1 VVEASLRKV
10 TKRFP
15 GIVALDEVSLDFRGG
30 EIHVLLGENGAGKST
45 LLALLA
51 GMQQP
56 DAGEILIDGKAV
68 LIDSPR
74 RSMDLG
80 IGAVFQQLLLVPS
93 LSVIENLMLGGPWW
107 QPLKRA
113 AALRRFGELATALA
127 IRVDPDAP
135 VNALSLG
142 EQQQV
147 EIMRAL
153 WREEKMLL
161 LDEPTS
167 MLTPHGVADLGR
179 MLRRLAENG
188 MALILITHKL
198 LEAFEFGDRISV
210 LRQGRLAGEIDPDRM
225 RSSSEGAR
233 TAEVLRLMFG
243 TEANADSL
251 RDAPDL
257 AAGDLA
263 AGDLAAG
270 DLAAGDLAALSRNLA
285 ASTGDLAAL
294 TPDLAASTGDLAALT
309 GRRMHGARPF
319 DRVGIPVLEVSALA
333 TQRLVGET
341 ALREVSFDLW
351 PGEVLGIAGVDG
363 NGQKHLAE
371 VLAGQRAVA
380 GGRISLA
387 GRDVTRGRV
396 PERRRAGIRYVT
408 DDRLGEGTVGSFSVA
423 INLLLKEIG
432 SPPYWR
438 RGLTDWSLVN
448 ASARDKI
455 RDNDI
460 RTPSERTPVGK
471 LSGGN
476 IQKVLLARELGADAR
491 VAILN
496 KPTYGLDLQNQR
508 LALERID
515 AAAARGVALIVISTD
530 LEELLEISDRI
541 GVMFQGRLA
550 GIVDNA
556 ADAERKIGSLMTGA
570 ADAEHTTGAAD
581 AEQRPR
587 W

>member
-1 VVEASLRKV
+1 VFDASLRQV

-51 GMQQP
+51 GMQRP
-56 DAGEILIDGKAV
+56 DAGEILIDGTAV

-127 IRVDPDAP
+127 IRIDPNAP

-142 EQQQV
+142 EQQHV

-167 MLTPHGVADLGR
+167 MLTPQGVADLGR

-188 MALILITHKL
+188 VALVLITHKL

-210 LRQGRLAGEIDPDRM
+210 LRQGRLAGEITLERM
-225 RSSSEGAR
+225 RSSSEGER

-243 TEANADSL
+243 DDPNADSL

-257 AAGDLA
+257 G
-263 AGDLAAG
+263 
-270 DLAAGDLAALSRNLA
+270 AL
-285 ASTGDLAAL
+285 
-294 TPDLAASTGDLAALT
+294 TGDLAALT
-309 GRRMHGARPF
+309 GRRTHRARPV
-319 DRVGIPVLEVSALA
+319 DRRQPPVLEVSALA
-333 TQRLVGET
+333 TPRLVGET

-371 VLAGQRAVA
+371 ALAGQRAVA
-380 GGRISLA
+380 EGRISVA

-408 DDRLGEGTVGSFSVA
+408 DDRLGEGTVGTFSVA

-438 RGLTDWSLVN
+438 RGITDWSLVN

-455 RDNDI
+455 RDHDI

-550 GIVDNA
+550 GVLDNA

-570 ADAEHTTGAAD
+570 EEAVVTSAAVPS
-581 AEQRPR
+581 AGPASAAAPSA
-587 W
+587 